1 VLGLKKR
8 IDYCERE
15 REARTRLSPRSDGK
29 EKENGEKDKKREK

>member
-8 IDYCERE
+8 IDCERE